1 MKQKRI
7 SLEMKASDIDEGRI
21 SGYAAWFGNVDRHGD
36 ILMPGS
42 LKKSGKVPLLWNHDA
57 NQVIGSVYIT
67 EDDKGYRYDGTIAIN
82 SENED
87 IRRKAN
93 WVYTLIKEGH
103 VTRNSF
109 GFVVEEGKWG
119 ARTVDGKKRQV
130 FLITK
135 ADVAEVSIV
144 PMPANPVAGVTEI
157 KSYEEEQPVKRE
169 EPRPQGVKNISDA
182 ILWGYFL

>member
-1 MKQKRI
+1 MRKKDI
-7 SLEMKASDIDEGRI
+7 SLEMKASDIKEGRI

-36 ILMPGS
+36 VLMPGS
-42 LKKSGKVPLLWNHDA
+42 LKSSGKVPLLWNHDA

-119 ARTVDGKKRQV
+119 TRTVDGKKRQV
-130 FLITK
+130 FMITK

-144 PMPANPVAGVTEI
+144 PMPANPAAGVTSI
-157 KSYEEEQPVKRE
+157 KSYEEQKPKQGET
-169 EPRPQGVKNISDA
+169 RPQGIQNISDA

>member
-1 MKQKRI
+1 VRKKEVDLVI
-7 SLEMKASDIDEGRI
+7 KSSDIKEGRI
-21 SGYAAWFGNVDRHGD
+21 QGYAARFGNVDRHGD

-67 EDDKGYRYDGTIAIN
+67 EDDQGYRYDGTIAIN

-87 IRRKAN
+87 IRRRAN
-93 WVYTLIKEGH
+93 WVYTLIEEGH
-103 VTRNSF
+103 VNWNSF
-109 GFVVEEGKWG
+109 GFVVEDGKWST
-119 ARTVDGKKRQV
+119 RTVDGKKRQV
-130 FLITK
+130 FMITK

-144 PMPANPVAGVTEI
+144 PMPANPAAGVTSI
-157 KSYEEEQPVKRE
+157 KSYEVHQPKQE
-169 EPRPQGVKNISDA
+169 EPKPQSIQNISDA